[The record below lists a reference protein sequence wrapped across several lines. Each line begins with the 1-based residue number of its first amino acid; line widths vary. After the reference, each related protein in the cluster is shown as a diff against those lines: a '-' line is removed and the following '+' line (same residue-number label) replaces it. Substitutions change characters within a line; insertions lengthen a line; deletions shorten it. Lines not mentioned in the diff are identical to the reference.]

1 LTTVKRKEDFTV
13 SKSALAITEEH
24 TDLAE
29 SAFGQLNRLD
39 SRAAARAA
47 LESGPAHPSAIWSAG
62 KDLGWN
68 GLAISEEYGGS
79 GFSLAELAVVLEA
92 LGRELAPGPFL
103 PTVAAAVVIDRCAP
117 DSVRAQVLPGLADGS
132 AVGAL
137 ALSGTVT
144 IGSDMVVT
152 GESPAVLGA
161 PDADVLVIAA
171 GEDVVVV
178 DANAEGVTI
187 TALESLDPTRSV
199 GSLALHGVTVTE
211 DRVLR
216 GAARRARTVFRILA
230 SAEAVGVSWAALDMA
245 VEYAKVR
252 EQFGRTIGTF
262 QAVKHHAANMLV
274 NAEETTAAAWDAA
287 RADDL
292 DSAWFPAA
300 VAAAHAIR
308 TQIFNAQYNI
318 QLHGGIAYTWEHDAH
333 LYLRRARTL
342 AALMEEGG
350 DPLLEVV
357 EGQRSGQA
365 HGASFTLPAEAEAHR
380 SQAREAVAHVQ
391 SLPEDKQRDYLVDSG
406 YLVPHWPKPWGRA
419 ADVLEQLVIEEE
431 FAGIDRPDMG
441 ITGWVALTIAQAGTD
456 DQRERWVEPV
466 LRGEAMWCQLFSEP
480 GAGSDAAAV
489 RTAAKKVDGGWRVT
503 GQKVWTSLAQ
513 YCQWGLAT
521 VRTDPDA
528 AKHAGVTMM
537 AIDMKAPGVTV
548 NPLRGITGDSH
559 FNEVFFDDVFVPDA
573 DVVGDVNRGWLVA
586 RATLGNER
594 ISIGGGSGGA
604 SGFSPDHLVKLLDAS
619 PAAANYVRRAGECIA
634 ETHTLRLLN
643 LRRASRAIAGAEPGP
658 EGNVTKLL
666 VAESGQRITEL
677 GMELSGSAAVVG
689 QAPKLLRSYLGN
701 RAMTIAGGTSE
712 ITRNTIAERILG
724 LPRDPLLK

>member
-1 LTTVKRKEDFTV
+1 V

-24 TDLAE
+24 TDLAD
-29 SAFGQLNRLD
+29 STFGQLNRLN
-39 SRAAARAA
+39 SRAAARAT
-47 LESGPAHPSAIWSAG
+47 LEDGSLHPSEIWSAG

-68 GLAISEEYGGS
+68 GLAIAEEYGGS
-79 GFSLAELAVVLEA
+79 GFGLSELAVVLEA
-92 LGRELAPGPFL
+92 QGRELSPGPFL
-103 PTVAAAVVIDRCAP
+103 PTVAAAVVIDRCAS
-117 DSVRAQVLPGLADGS
+117 DSVRAQLLPGLADGS
-132 AVGAL
+132 TVAAL
-137 ALSGTVT
+137 ALSGNVTV
-144 IGSDMVVT
+144 GSDLVLT

-171 GEDVVVV
+171 GEDVVIV
-178 DANAEGVTI
+178 DAKADGVTI
-187 TALESLDPTRSV
+187 TALESLDTTRSV
-199 GSLALHGVTVTE
+199 GSVAVRGVSVAE

-216 GAARRARTVFRILA
+216 GAARKARTVLRILA

-274 NAEETTAAAWDAA
+274 NAEETTAATWDAA

-342 AALMEEGG
+342 AALMEEVG
-350 DPLLEVV
+350 DPLLDIV

-365 HGASFTLPAEAEAHR
+365 HGASFTLPAEAEAYR
-380 SQAREAVAHVQ
+380 SQAREAVAHLQ

-419 ADVLEQLVIEEE
+419 ADVLEQLVVEEE
-431 FAGIDRPDMG
+431 FAGVERPDMG

-466 LRGEAMWCQLFSEP
+466 LRGQVMWCQLFSEP

-528 AKHAGVTMM
+528 PKHAGVTMM

-559 FNEVFFDDVFVPDA
+559 FNEVFFDDVFVPDE
-573 DVVGDVNRGWLVA
+573 DVVGDVNKGWLVA

-604 SGFSPDHLVKLLDAS
+604 LGFSPEHLIKLLDAS

-634 ETHTLRLLN
+634 EMHTLRLLN

-666 VAESGQRITEL
+666 VAEAGQRITEL
-677 GMELSGSAAVVG
+677 GMELSGSAAVTG